1 MLSVHLSSGWA
12 TSQAESYQNCLIYLR
27 GHKNQSHYRHIA
39 SLNPSN
45 NDPPGSEKSSTCSY
59 DCPMLSWKIY
69 SKKVLPLLLKQIY
82 KNLATVWSPIC
93 WCGWE
98 RMKGWE
104 NLCALT
110 DCNVCLTSFAVCIVP
125 ISPYPVPESQFFH
138 HVFCSCF
145 ILQFSFLLA
154 KVLVSFCLLFSVF
167 VWIHWALVNSS
178 LKISL
183 VSKRLH
189 LGPLSKT
196 WSASNRSWNKQVRL
210 LHHSICKTP

>member
-27 GHKNQSHYRHIA
+27 GHKNQSHYKHIA

-59 DCPMLSWKIY
+59 DSPMLSWKIY
-69 SKKVLPLLLKQIY
+69 SKKVLPLLLKKIY

-98 RMKGWE
+98 RMKRCE

-110 DCNVCLTSFAVCIVP
+110 DCNVCLTSCFQFP
-125 ISPYPVPESQFFH
+125 EIS
-138 HVFCSCF
+138 FCT
-145 ILQFSFLLA
+145 A
-154 KVLVSFCLLFSVF
+154 KHKLDSVLVGVSLYHSCPLSSILF
-167 VWIHWALVNSS
+167 
-178 LKISL
+178 KISMGRISSSNEGVEGVKFGAL
-183 VSKRLH
+183 RM
-189 LGPLSKT
+189 LS
-196 WSASNRSWNKQVRL
+196 AFCR
-210 LHHSICKTP
+210 